1 MRRVTAISLL
11 LLYSLTLVGLGV
23 KQFYCCGKLMETSLG
38 LANSTVHHCK
48 MDEQKKGCCETAFK
62 TLKVEDSHFSAEG
75 VNIPATFFFTLVGIA
90 IHSWTI
96 EPLIERPYYIHYGN
110 GPPLY
115 SCIPTYMLNCIYRI

>member
-1 MRRVTAISLL
+1 MKRVTAIWLL

-38 LANSTVHHCK
+38 LASSAEHHCK

-75 VNIPATFFFTLVGIA
+75 VNIPATFFFTLAGLQVPT
-90 IHSWTI
+90 WNI
-96 EPLIERPYYIHYGN
+96 EPLIERPYHIHYGH

-115 SCIPTYMLNCIYRI
+115 SSIPTYMLNCIYRI